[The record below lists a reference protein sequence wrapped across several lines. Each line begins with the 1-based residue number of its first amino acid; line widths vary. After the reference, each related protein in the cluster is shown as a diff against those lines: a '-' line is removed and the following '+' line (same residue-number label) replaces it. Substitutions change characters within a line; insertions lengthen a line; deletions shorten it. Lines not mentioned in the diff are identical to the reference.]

1 MQNLTL
7 NKRHSILTLCYL
19 FIKTIRMSNT
29 KTSKKEA
36 RTLIIQR
43 IEAAF
48 SDLKVT
54 LGDKKF
60 GSRAKKAA
68 KILTDGLKATTA
80 EEIVEKKVKKAK
92 KVKPA
97 PSRKKKAKAA
107 PAKAAPAKTTA
118 DAAE

>member
-1 MQNLTL
+1 
-7 NKRHSILTLCYL
+7 
-19 FIKTIRMSNT
+19 MSNT

-60 GSRAKKAA
+60 ASRAKKAA
-68 KILTDGLKATTA
+68 KVLTEGLKANTA
-80 EEIVEKKVKKAK
+80 EEIVEKKVKKVK
-92 KVKPA
+92 KAKPA
-97 PSRKKKAKAA
+97 PSKKKKAKAS
-107 PAKAAPAKTTA
+107 PAKTTPA
-118 DAAE
+118 KNTTDAE

>member
-1 MQNLTL
+1 MA
-7 NKRHSILTLCYL
+7 
-19 FIKTIRMSNT
+19 NT

-43 IEAAF
+43 IESAF
-48 SDLKVT
+48 TDLKVT

-60 GSRAKKAA
+60 ATRAKKAA

-80 EEIVEKKVKKAK
+80 EEIVEKKEKKVK

-97 PSRKKKAKAA
+97 PTKKKKAKTS
-107 PAKAAPAKTTA
+107 PAKAASAKTATA
-118 DAAE
+118 TPEKEA

>member
-1 MQNLTL
+1 MLP
-7 NKRHSILTLCYL
+7 
-19 FIKTIRMSNT
+19 FIKTERMSNT

-60 GSRAKKAA
+60 ANRAKKAA
-68 KILTDGLKATTA
+68 KVLTEGLKSNTA
-80 EEIVEKKVKKAK
+80 EEIVEKKVKKVK
-92 KVKPA
+92 KAKPA
-97 PSRKKKAKAA
+97 PTKKKKAKAS
-107 PAKAAPAKTTA
+107 PKTPKATPAKTATP
-118 DAAE
+118 AE